1 MKRKSPLIQFLDKSG
16 MDIKNSNSFFSY
28 LHKTA
33 MILSCPFLPPIPI
46 CLQLDHSIQQCHG
59 SGPILPRRPKRRF
72 FHPKQPHQVC
82 KENFFSERVFSF
94 LADFIQGFFS
104 HFLTCM
110 SAYFVTAY
118 SDLVCLKLVQTLHIF
133 YKGWRIIAVF
143 YDKTDLLLSNFEQ
156 FRKQNYLIYIGQS
169 TKIWIL

>member
-1 MKRKSPLIQFLDKSG
+1 MKRKILQNSNLNKSVIQFLDKLQFL
-16 MDIKNSNSFFSY
+16 KYCPFFAY

-33 MILSCPFLPPIPI
+33 MILSCPFHQPTPT
-46 CLQLDHSIQQCHG
+46 CLLLDHSIQQCHG

-72 FHPKQPHQVC
+72 FHPKQPHQAC
-82 KENFFSERVFSF
+82 KDNFFSERVLSF

-118 SDLVCLKLVQTLHIF
+118 SDLVCLKLVQTLHIS
-133 YKGWRIIAVF
+133 
-143 YDKTDLLLSNFEQ
+143 LL
-156 FRKQNYLIYIGQS
+156 
-169 TKIWIL
+169 